1 VAKQAKVVAGDS
13 CFNFRKAYIDTG
25 CRWLVMHKRGRN
37 EVGRFL
43 RQYSE
48 IVVGGSG
55 QIRFDRYRR
64 AVFLVVAVQ
73 SRMRHA

>member
-1 VAKQAKVVAGDS
+1 
-13 CFNFRKAYIDTG
+13 
-25 CRWLVMHKRGRN
+25 MHKRARN

-48 IVVGGSG
+48 IVVGGTICLVRSDLTVY
-55 QIRFDRYRR
+55 QR